1 MSSAAENR
9 RGLYAHDEC
18 SRQDEVVLIVATQT
32 VQRITNRMRETDE
45 KLDSLLESFDV
56 TELSMEELE
65 TIVGPPLRCIHGIC
79 TFIDAARK
87 IVTIFH
93 PISNSSSVL
102 PFDNVCICTGSSPIS
117 SEISSSVGGHS
128 RIVSIRDSDS
138 VDKLASRLVSARRAV
153 LVGNGGIA
161 LGLAHEAPKAAPMC
175 QLVWAIRGNSL
186 GTNFFDSSA
195 SLFLLESRIEAPS
208 APRIIYANDKMECS
222 DSKGLLAASLASAE
236 ESLHR
241 ISSAPQIDDSRTLT
255 SIFRHESD
263 RRKRSQETLISSLG
277 SSSPLPPRHSTSKRS
292 RREPGSEAQ
301 DRPLISEEKEMESTG
316 SSLHQHTEDT
326 NNKQETLIKTFGSSM
341 GPAWVQSLRSHAA
354 LENPGAS
361 SYGLGGPILLETGV
375 EVEALKGS
383 GSDGRVGGLADGKW
397 HSIRA
402 GSGLPSSE
410 AFTDSEPKEEDQ
422 WPIFVKLTNGR
433 VYGCDLVISATGAV
447 PVTSMLPLHSSTLPS
462 DVKAADGIFHRNVDG
477 GLIVNDLMQTTGSP
491 HVFAAG
497 DAASV
502 VWPRASAL
510 FSNLN
515 KGFQNVLDPGAKV
528 PLWFQMRLWSQ
539 ARTQGEYAARCMLQ
553 RRDSLESDDE
563 LGDDCAGGLAFDL
576 FAHSTHFLGFKVI
589 LLGLYNG
596 QGLGSAYENALRS
609 QLVVTSSGLER
620 IDQTLKEKAAK
631 LIAESSSVQVQLR
644 VTPGKEYI
652 KIIILHGR
660 VVGAL
665 LVGDTDL
672 EETLEHLIMNRL
684 DLRSED
690 GSILDLLNPDIDIED
705 FFD

>member
-1 MSSAAENR
+1 
-9 RGLYAHDEC
+9 
-18 SRQDEVVLIVATQT
+18 
-32 VQRITNRMRETDE
+32 
-45 KLDSLLESFDV
+45 
-56 TELSMEELE
+56 
-65 TIVGPPLRCIHGIC
+65 
-79 TFIDAARK
+79 
-87 IVTIFH
+87 
-93 PISNSSSVL
+93 
-102 PFDNVCICTGSSPIS
+102 
-117 SEISSSVGGHS
+117 
-128 RIVSIRDSDS
+128 
-138 VDKLASRLVSARRAV
+138 
-153 LVGNGGIA
+153 
-161 LGLAHEAPKAAPMC
+161 
-175 QLVWAIRGNSL
+175 
-186 GTNFFDSSA
+186 
-195 SLFLLESRIEAPS
+195 
-208 APRIIYANDKMECS
+208 
-222 DSKGLLAASLASAE
+222 
-236 ESLHR
+236 
-241 ISSAPQIDDSRTLT
+241 
-255 SIFRHESD
+255 
-263 RRKRSQETLISSLG
+263 
-277 SSSPLPPRHSTSKRS
+277 
-292 RREPGSEAQ
+292 
-301 DRPLISEEKEMESTG
+301 MESTG
-316 SSLHQHTEDT
+316 SSFHLHMEDT
-326 NNKQETLIKTFGSSM
+326 TSKQETLRKTFGSSM

-354 LENPGAS
+354 LENPGTS
-361 SYGLGGPILLETGV
+361 SYRLGGPILLETGV

-383 GSDGRVGGLADGKW
+383 GSDGRIGGLADGKW

-402 GSGLPSSE
+402 SSGLPISE
-410 AFTDSEPKEEDQ
+410 AFAESEPKEEGQ

-447 PVTSMLPLHSSTLPS
+447 PVTSMLPLPLSTLPA

-502 VWPRASAL
+502 LWPRASAL

-515 KGFQNVLDPGAKV
+515 KGFQNVLEPGAKV

-563 LGDDCAGGLAFDL
+563 QGDDCAGGLAFDL

-596 QGLGSAYENALRS
+596 QGLGSAYEHALRS

-620 IDQTLKEKAAK
+620 IDKTLKEKAAK
-631 LIAESSSVQVQLR
+631 LIAESSSIQVQLR

-684 DLRSED
+684 DLRRGED